1 MLSNPWWESDPRERF
16 WLEVTDRTDLG
27 HNLWSPKTSGSGRTT
42 SGYESMRHVRPGD
55 VIFHYW
61 QQAGTKPAIVGASIA
76 TGVAFRSTITWLAR
90 GKNTKGQ
97 SARRVPA
104 WEVPIDSYAEVSQ
117 AIDLDAFRQKEG
129 ALRRIYDHMVSLHG
143 EPIYFPFRFSS
154 KQALRANQV
163 YLTKF
168 PADIVDLYPSLSEF
182 SALRDS
188 PPTPGGAGI
197 QRDESD
203 PGAKMLG
210 PRWQQDPKAR
220 RAVELQAVKQAK
232 EHFEAADLR
241 VVVKGKPYDLLLTN
255 EENDDIVHVEV
266 KGSSDAVTSVELTK
280 NEVKDANA
288 PEWESVL
295 VVVDQIPID
304 FTSKGVEPDL
314 PATKPGRLRLWR
326 SWSPE
331 PERLVATK
339 YLYTV
344 PPGGHTKK
352 SKVAR

>member
-1 MLSNPWWESDPRERF
+1 MLSNPWWESDLRERF

-27 HNLWSPKTSGSGRTT
+27 HNLWSPKTSGNGRTT
-42 SGYESMRHVRPGD
+42 SGYESMRYVRPGD

-61 QQAGTKPAIVGASIA
+61 QQAGTKPAIVGASVATAIA
-76 TGVAFRSTITWLAR
+76 YKSTILWLAR

-97 SARRVPA
+97 SARRVSA
-104 WEVPIDSYAEVSQ
+104 WEVPVDSYAEVSQ

-129 ALRRIYDHMVSLHG
+129 ALKRIYDRLASLHG
-143 EPIYFPFRFSS
+143 EPLYFPFRFSS

-182 SALRDS
+182 STSRDFA
-188 PPTPGGAGI
+188 PTPGGAGI
-197 QRDESD
+197 QSDVSD
-203 PGAKMLG
+203 PGAMALG

-220 RAVELQAVKQAK
+220 RAVELQAIKQAK
-232 EHFEAADLR
+232 EHFEAVDLR
-241 VVVKGKPYDLLLTN
+241 VVVKGKPYDLLITN
-255 EENDDIVHVEV
+255 EDSDDIVHVEV
-266 KGSSDAVTSVELTK
+266 KGSSDAVTAVELTK

-295 VVVDQIPID
+295 VVVDQIPLD

-352 SKVAR
+352 HKAAR